1 RKAEDKPSCG
11 RLLSVCS
18 SPSPFRTEIRLFKIR
33 SRVQK
38 RTTMGLTR
46 YINAFYFPSW
56 RIYRGQSPSTTDL
69 DHTTHVF
76 YAFLRIRDDGSVFHL
91 DAKADLEYPADG
103 VKGCLHAFNTLKRQR
118 YPNLQLLVSVGGGSG
133 SQPFKEV
140 ASRVD
145 RRVRLA
151 QALRDFVDRFELNG
165 VDLDWEH
172 PSSPAEGR
180 DYVLLLEELRR
191 HLPAPQY
198 VLTTALPVGEWCLK
212 HIDVAKATEHVDF
225 LNLMCYD
232 FAGPWT
238 ELSGHQSQLYA
249 PASPH
254 NAFSK
259 RSGHG
264 AVQYLRARGVPSR
277 KIVLGVPVY
286 GRSFLGVDGVGQRF
300 TGHAGDGGTFEY
312 RDLPPADA
320 QEFFDEDLGT
330 AGSVG
335 PESGLVS
342 YDTPD
347 TVRLK
352 AQYVRAHD
360 LGGLF
365 YWTGVADVSGPRS
378 LIQAGYQVLS
388 GV

>member
-1 RKAEDKPSCG
+1 
-11 RLLSVCS
+11 
-18 SPSPFRTEIRLFKIR
+18 
-33 SRVQK
+33 
-38 RTTMGLTR
+38 M
-46 YINAFYFPSW
+46 
-56 RIYRGQSPSTTDL
+56 
-69 DHTTHVF
+69 
-76 YAFLRIRDDGSVFHL
+76 
-91 DAKADLEYPADG
+91 
-103 VKGCLHAFNTLKRQR
+103 
-118 YPNLQLLVSVGGGSG
+118 
-133 SQPFKEV
+133 
-140 ASRVD
+140 
-145 RRVRLA
+145 
-151 QALRDFVDRFELNG
+151 
-165 VDLDWEH
+165 DWEH

-191 HLPAPQY
+191 NLPAPQY
-198 VLTTALPVGEWCLK
+198 MLTTALPVGEWCLK
-212 HIDVAKATEHVDF
+212 HINVAKVAEHVDF
-225 LNLMCYD
+225 LNMMCYD

-249 PASPH
+249 PSSPH

-264 AVQYLRARGVPSR
+264 AVQYLRARGVLSR

-300 TGHAGDGGTFEY
+300 SGHAGEGGTYEY
-312 RDLPPADA
+312 SELPLSDA
-320 QEFFDEDLGT
+320 QEFVDEELGA

-335 PESGLVS
+335 KESGFVS

-352 AQYVRAHD
+352 AQYVKVND

-365 YWTGVADVSGPRS
+365 YWTAVADATGPRS
-378 LIQAGYQVLS
+378 LVHAGYQVLN